1 MNKKKLYIGWDIG
14 GAHTKYTIST
24 DSKDTVECRI
34 ILCELWKS
42 LSQLENI
49 IKSVNV
55 KYKKKFH
62 IINLI
67 SMSAEMCDIFSS
79 RKKGVKAILSLFEN
93 KGFVNHI
100 YSKDS
105 GILKFQ
111 SFKNYSSLASTN
123 WMAIPDY
130 LKNMDKNIIAID
142 VGSTTTDI
150 VLIKNHICINKRYD
164 DYSGL
169 NTKELLYT
177 GALRTPI
184 YSIINSLNLNK
195 KIYNIIPENF
205 STMSDIYRLLLII
218 KKKSDYTETAD
229 GRSKSTKD
237 TLCRISRVF
246 GFDYSIDKNKAIN
259 MLSRKIMSA
268 HLDQISYTIK
278 NHIKDN
284 FSTVKDLKI
293 IGMGVGRILIS
304 MISKKNNWKYMSLDQ
319 YINIKYNKR
328 LCEPADLAPSFLLS
342 LLLKKYYE

>member
-1 MNKKKLYIGWDIG
+1 MDKKNLYIGWDIG
-14 GAHTKYTIST
+14 GAHTKYTISS
-24 DSKDTVECRI
+24 DIKDTVECRI

-42 LSQLENI
+42 LSELEDI
-49 IKSVNV
+49 IKNINI
-55 KYKKKFH
+55 KYKNKFY

-79 RKKGVKAILSLFEN
+79 REKGVKEILSLFEN
-93 KGFVNHI
+93 KGFINHI
-100 YSKDS
+100 YSKDN
-105 GILKFQ
+105 GISKFK

-123 WMAIPDY
+123 WMSIPDY

-142 VGSTTTDI
+142 IGSTTTDI
-150 VLIKNHICINKRYD
+150 VLIKNHKCINKRHD

-177 GALRTPI
+177 GVLRTPI
-184 YSIINSLNLNK
+184 YSVINTLCLNK
-195 KIYNIIPENF
+195 RIYNIIPENF
-205 STMSDIYRLLLII
+205 STISDIYRLLSVI
-218 KKKSDYTETAD
+218 KKKSDYTDTAD

-246 GFDYSIDKNKAIN
+246 GFDYSSGKNKTIK

-278 NHIKDN
+278 GHIKDN
-284 FSTVKDLKI
+284 FSTTKDLKI
-293 IGMGVGRILIS
+293 IGMGIGRILIS

-319 YINIKYNKR
+319 YTNIKYNKR
-328 LCEPADLAPSFLLS
+328 LYEPSDAAPSFLLS